1 MNIITSCVLAITV
14 FSLVSVS
21 DQMKSGDRVVIRE
34 KVHHDLYIAGG
45 TVTIKVAI
53 ADDHSLVRQGLRR
66 YLDMADGI
74 EVVGEASNGK
84 ELLDLVT
91 KEQPDI
97 ALIDIRMPEMDGLEA
112 AREIRDNHGTVG
124 VIMLTAYDDRQF
136 VVEAVRAGARGYVL
150 KARDAEHLIQTV
162 RLVAGGNMVI
172 DPQLVVADGQALQQ
186 VVRLA
191 GPEDRP
197 VQGALEL
204 RPAARFERLISPLAD
219 YREPSQPV
227 TFEATEAAPNPPSGT
242 GGCQPFA
249 LPLAE
254 KGGAGPTVF

>member
-1 MNIITSCVLAITV
+1 
-14 FSLVSVS
+14 
-21 DQMKSGDRVVIRE
+21 
-34 KVHHDLYIAGG
+34 
-45 TVTIKVAI
+45 VTIKVAI

-84 ELLDLVT
+84 ELLELVG
-91 KEQPDI
+91 KEKPDI

-112 AREIRDNHGTVG
+112 AREIRDHHENIG

-172 DPQLVVADGQALQQ
+172 DPQLVVALAEELSTAKERDRRAETLTAREIEVLQL
-186 VVRLA
+186 LA
-191 GPEDRP
+191 FGHTNKDI
-197 VQGALEL
+197 
-204 RPAARFERLISPLAD
+204 AARL
-219 YREPSQPV
+219 
-227 TFEATEAAPNPPSGT
+227 
-242 GGCQPFA
+242 
-249 LPLAE
+249 
-254 KGGAGPTVF
+254 